1 MIQLMRFSLAV
12 SAFLMFSLNAAA
24 SDRVYRIS
32 IDISEN
38 GKTLTSPTIAVK
50 EGNSAVIED
59 SEAYGY
65 KLSITPT
72 AAIDGNILLSSV
84 INISGADVSSPNI
97 LVKDGG
103 ETMFS
108 YGNRSIRL
116 TTSEAKGGS

>member
-1 MIQLMRFSLAV
+1 MIHLMRFLLALSV
-12 SAFLMFSLNAAA
+12 FFMFSLSAAA

-38 GKTLTSPTIAVK
+38 GKNLTSPTIVVK

-59 SEAYGY
+59 SEEYGY
-65 KLSITPT
+65 KISVTPT
-72 AAIDGNILLSSV
+72 AARGGNILLSSV
-84 INISGADVSSPNI
+84 INISGSDVSSPNI

-103 ETMFS
+103 ETIFS

-116 TTSEAKGGS
+116 TAYEFKGGS